1 MQLVAVVN
9 PEIMDLSLKRSMLV
23 EKLESA
29 SNADNA
35 DQRDSEQKAATKKS
49 LSFSVDRLLKSVT
62 STNNTDSEKSHS
74 SNGSEKGDFFFWS
87 KYRVTRVILIS
98 FLQRENH

>member
-23 EKLESA
+23 QKLESA
-29 SNADNA
+29 SNA
-35 DQRDSEQKAATKKS
+35 DQRDSEQKATTKKS
-49 LSFSVDRLLKSVT
+49 LSFSVDSLLKSVT

-74 SNGSEKGDFFFWS
+74 SNGSEKGDFFLSQNLVYHGW
-87 KYRVTRVILIS
+87 L
-98 FLQRENH
+98 

>member
-29 SNADNA
+29 SNDNA
-35 DQRDSEQKAATKKS
+35 DQRDSEQRAATKKS

-74 SNGSEKGDFFFWS
+74 SNGSQKGNLF
-87 KYRVTRVILIS
+87 
-98 FLQRENH
+98 

>member
-35 DQRDSEQKAATKKS
+35 DQRDSEQKATTKKS

-62 STNNTDSEKSHS
+62 STHNTDSEKSHS
-74 SNGSEKGDFFFWS
+74 SNGSEKGDFLLSKSSQTGVFAIFFCCVKS
-87 KYRVTRVILIS
+87 K
-98 FLQRENH
+98 